1 MALCYHVEFFGFGK
15 TGGVLCGF
23 ECVVVEP

>member
-15 TGGVLCGF
+15 TGGVLCGL